1 MAPLQIEKFQGVVG
15 AVGEGVVVPVI
26 RIGSIFTR
34 RRKYILQGRNVAV
47 SLLIIDFLAAVVLV
61 ISLGASIVSLVVID
75 DDLSGG
81 EVDLQAE
88 HIMDTAQVRHQ
99 HIVDEHPHIVITGEV
114 VGDFLSSRRLAAL
127 LLDKAGGHA

>member
-15 AVGEGVVVPVI
+15 AVGEGVAFPVI

-34 RRKYILQGRNVAV
+34 RRKHILQGRKAAV
-47 SLLIIDFLAAVVLV
+47 ILLIIDFLAAVVLV
-61 ISLGASIVSLVVID
+61 ISLGVRIVSLVVID
-75 DDLSGG
+75 NDISGG

-114 VGDFLSSRRLAAL
+114 VGDRVPSGRLAVL
-127 LLDKAGGHA
+127 LLDKAGGHT